1 MRRDRYRHAKLQ
13 IRYVMP
19 SARLTLREEDVV
31 RLTLEFLHNREL
43 HITQLSLERETGVI
57 NGCYSDDVLFLRQL
71 ILDGQWD
78 DVLEFIQPLEALKAF
93 DMRRFSYTI
102 LKHKY
107 IELLCIKSE
116 ANVQGSSVDNA
127 VEEVVKVLNELEKYC
142 PSKEDYSTLCLLLTL
157 PRLSDH
163 LQYKDWNPSNARV
176 QCFREVY
183 PLVAEFLPGDRK
195 ASDPN
200 ANQSAKNDRLI
211 QLIIKGILYESCV
224 NYCQAKATG
233 GQEAQSQEMSFSRLL
248 DGSVGFSDSDLS
260 LLSWLQ
266 SVPPETFSVPFEQ
279 RTLNVDVERL
289 ERPSLETSWT
299 EHMLVTPI
307 KPKTFPHSAMPFTRP
322 RSAADIMTRSL
333 MPVLDGL
340 PYSAGGAAS
349 ALNGNPRV
357 MAMSTG
363 DISLNGP
370 MSRSSFA
377 SFHLT
382 GIKNNKLMNTS
393 VDRLFENEGEVFLS
407 NSYAEFQQLPSIQ
420 EQTSTPK
427 THSNTL
433 PGMHSTKSPER
444 KVSNASTPEHRGR
457 ESPASMGTARSSRR
471 DSLNERPVPAPV
483 LTAPVEAVPNL
494 DQSFSGELVKEFQK
508 TKQKLQEALALREK
522 EREEL
527 IRHINSE
534 NSKYAEECKQ
544 NVNKPVN
551 GSTVPSRN
559 AASSPKPNINGN
571 GDAYRG
577 PRNEAHDLG
586 RRGSLALPHN
596 PPKRDLEHPSQ
607 FASMLRRDPLAS
619 STGSLKR
626 DAAPSKWNGSK
637 KDLLGG
643 SMSALNGKNHLHP
656 MRRNSRNY
664 STDSL
669 DGGVKRNSW
678 DPGRRGSSGSS
689 VGWEEP
695 IWETDRFKSTPR
707 NGGNDIDSGGE
718 TGNNGNGRPRFVAVT
733 SLEDVQAVR
742 CAEFHP
748 SGQLYAVGSNS
759 KTLRICA
766 YPKLTDL
773 REDHQTYQPMVL
785 FKRTKHHKGSIYC
798 LAWSPV
804 GDLMATGS
812 NDKTVKLMRFN
823 SDTSNLEGEEVE
835 LTMHDGT
842 IRDLCFLEDTTNKS
856 SLLISGGAGDCKI
869 YVTDCATGTPFQALS
884 GHTGHIL
891 SLYTWGGAMF
901 VSGSHDKTVR
911 FWDLR
916 TRGCVN
922 IVTPVTVPGTRQGSP
937 VASLCV
943 DPSGRLLVS
952 GHEDSSCVLYD
963 IRGGRNVQCFKPHSS
978 DVRSIRFS
986 PSAYYLLSGGY
997 DNKLVLTD
1005 LQGDLTLPLP
1015 SVVVA
1020 QHQDKVISGRWHP
1033 SEFSFLSTSADKTAT
1048 LWALPPI

>member
-1 MRRDRYRHAKLQ
+1 MPRRSFSENGWFLDHRGIKYIGVILQ

-43 HITQLSLERETGVI
+43 HISQLSLERETGVI
-57 NGCYSDDVLFLRQL
+57 NGCYSDDLLFLRQL

-78 DVLEFIQPLEALKAF
+78 DVLEFIQPLEALPTF
-93 DMRRFSYTI
+93 NMRKFTYTI
-102 LKHKY
+102 LRHKY

-127 VEEVVKVLNELEKYC
+127 VEEVVKVLNELEKFA
-142 PSKEDYSTLCLLLTL
+142 PSKEEYSGLCLLLTL
-157 PRLSDH
+157 PRLTDH

-183 PLVAEFLPGDRK
+183 PLVVEFLPGDK
-195 ASDPN
+195 KNLNGLAC
-200 ANQSAKNDRLI
+200 AKNDRLI
-211 QLIIKGILYESCV
+211 QLIIKGVLYESCV

-233 GQEAQSQEMSFSRLL
+233 SKESQTQEMSFAKLL
-248 DGSVGFSDSDLS
+248 DGTVGFSDSDLS

-266 SVPPETFSVPFEQ
+266 SIPSETFSVPFEQ

-289 ERPSLETSWT
+289 DRPSLETSWT
-299 EHMLVTPI
+299 EHMLITPI

-333 MPVLDGL
+333 MPALDSYATN
-340 PYSAGGAAS
+340 P
-349 ALNGNPRV
+349 GNPGPVSNQRN
-357 MAMSTG
+357 MAHSMS
-363 DISLNGP
+363 DVNSNSP

-382 GIKNNKLMNTS
+382 GMKNTKQMNSS
-393 VDRLFENEGEVFLS
+393 VDRLFENDGDVFLS
-407 NSYAEFQQLPSIQ
+407 NSYADFQLLPAIQ
-420 EQTSTPK
+420 EQTSTP
-427 THSNTL
+427 TVNSSSNVTVQNQNC
-433 PGMHSTKSPER
+433 KSPER
-444 KVSNASTPEHRGR
+444 KLSAASTPEHKGR
-457 ESPASMGTARSSRR
+457 DSPASLGTARSSRR
-471 DSLNERPVPAPV
+471 DSLNEKPMNSSTNPPVNTQNASAAPCAEP
-483 LTAPVEAVPNL
+483 LLE
-494 DQSFSGELVKEFQK
+494 QSFQGDLLKEFQK
-508 TKQKLQEALALREK
+508 QKQKLQETLAIREK

-527 IRHINSE
+527 MNQLHSTGVKSTRDE
-534 NSKYAEECKQ
+534 RQYA
-544 NVNKPVN
+544 NKTVVN
-551 GSTVPSRN
+551 GSNLSSP
-559 AASSPKPNINGN
+559 ASKPVINSPKPPNMNGN
-571 GDAYRG
+571 VDHYR
-577 PRNEAHDLG
+577 PITKPVEVTSIHKEVVYDTVKPVSKPVSVDN
-586 RRGSLALPHN
+586 
-596 PPKRDLEHPSQ
+596 
-607 FASMLRRDPLAS
+607 S
-619 STGSLKR
+619 SDS
-626 DAAPSKWNGSK
+626 NGS
-637 KDLLGG
+637 
-643 SMSALNGKNHLHP
+643 
-656 MRRNSRNY
+656 
-664 STDSL
+664 
-669 DGGVKRNSW
+669 
-678 DPGRRGSSGSS
+678 
-689 VGWEEP
+689 
-695 IWETDRFKSTPR
+695 
-707 NGGNDIDSGGE
+707 
-718 TGNNGNGRPRFVAVT
+718 RPRFVAVT
-733 SLEDVQAVR
+733 TLEDVQAVR

-748 SGQLYAVGSNS
+748 GGQLYAVGSNS

-766 YPKLTDL
+766 YPKLNDL

-798 LAWSPV
+798 LAWSPM

-823 SDTSNLEGEEVE
+823 SDTSNLEGEEIE
-835 LTMHDGT
+835 LSMHDGT
-842 IRDLCFLEDTTNKS
+842 VRDLCFLEDTSNKS

-869 YVTDCATGTPFQALS
+869 YVTDCSTGTPFQALS

-922 IVTPVTVPGTRQGSP
+922 LVTPVTVPGTRQGSP

-963 IRGGRNVQCFKPHSS
+963 IRGGRNVQTFKPHSA

-986 PSAYYLLSGGY
+986 PSAYYLLTGGY

-1033 SEFSFLSTSADKTAT
+1033 TEFSFLSASADKTAT
-1048 LWALPPI
+1048 LWALPPV